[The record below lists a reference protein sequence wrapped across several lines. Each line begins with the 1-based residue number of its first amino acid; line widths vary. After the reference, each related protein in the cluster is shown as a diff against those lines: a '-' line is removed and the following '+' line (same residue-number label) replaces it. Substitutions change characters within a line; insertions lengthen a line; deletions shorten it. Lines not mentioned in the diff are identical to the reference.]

1 MAAVTRFLDND
12 IIKIKATKV
21 ESPAKS
27 SKKPKAE
34 KAGKKSKKEKKPKPK
49 NIVLF
54 WGDEVKITGEQK
66 GQDVVEF
73 QQREWDKVARRYRF
87 VKYVGLLP
95 KKTTFRD
102 DSVLKVR
109 FVDIG
114 QGDGAMVET
123 PAGQIVFIDGGEE
136 EHMRRYVNVAFS
148 HILQRKAL
156 HCGAIVVTHGD
167 ADHFAGL
174 TRLLNAT
181 RNGKDPMVTADR
193 VFHNGLVK
201 VTKASGKTAFGKN
214 VKQDGKTYAIQLED
228 DLTKVPDSRMNK
240 PFKEWKAALEKLK
253 NKAGRKPSIERMEFG
268 DAAKFKFL
276 ADEGIDVQ
284 VLGPITE
291 TVKGKPALRFLKT
304 PGSSSLSASH
314 TVNGHSIVLKL
325 TYGNVRFLFGADLN
339 EESEES
345 LLERTR
351 NDNISLAA
359 EVLKV
364 PHHGSADFSP
374 RILEAIR
381 PVVSVVSSGDE
392 NTAKEYIHPRSGLMG
407 ALGRYSRATV
417 DKPLVY
423 VTEMVAFFQRFPGE
437 NKVVPIKKS
446 KSRKDGTEVIKD
458 GKEVY
463 SGHSAYCKSSFGIVH
478 VRTDGKRV
486 LVATHSGKED
496 QKESYVFHVDER
508 GNIEF
513 EEKPNQV

>member
-1 MAAVTRFLDND
+1 MAAQTRFLDND
-12 IIKIKATKV
+12 IVRI
-21 ESPAKS
+21 PAYKPDAS
-27 SKKPKAE
+27 GKPTGDRLKK
-34 KAGKKSKKEKKPKPK
+34 
-49 NIVLF
+49 IVLF
-54 WGDEVKITGEQK
+54 WGDQVRITGKQ
-66 GQDVVEF
+66 GDQHIAEF
-73 QQREWDKVARRYRF
+73 QQREWSEAAGAYKF
-87 VKYVGLLP
+87 VKYAGLLP
-95 KKTTFRD
+95 KKTTFRE

-123 PAGQIVFIDGGEE
+123 PDGQFLFIDGGEE

-148 HILQRKAL
+148 HVLRSKPLDCAAL
-156 HCGAIVVTHGD
+156 IVTHGD

-174 TRLLNAT
+174 THLLNST
-181 RNGKDPMVTADR
+181 RNSKGDPMITADR

-201 VTKASGKTAFGKN
+201 VANASGATAFGKTA
-214 VKQDGKTYAIQLED
+214 KLDGKTYAIELED
-228 DLTKVPDSRMNK
+228 DLTKVPDSRMNT
-240 PFKEWKAALEKLK
+240 PFKEWKAALLNLR
-253 NKAGRKPSIERMEFG
+253 NKAGKKPSIQRMEFG
-268 DAAKFKFL
+268 DSAKFDFL

-345 LLERTR
+345 LLERAR
-351 NDNISLAA
+351 ADNISLAA

-392 NTAKEYIHPRSGLMG
+392 NSAKEYIHPRSGLMG

-423 VTEMVAFFQRFPGE
+423 VTEMVAFFKRYPGR
-437 NKVVPIKKS
+437 NKVSSITKS
-446 KSRKDGTEVIKD
+446 GKD
-458 GKEVY
+458 GKELY
-463 SGHSAYCKSSFGIVH
+463 SGYNAYSKSAFGIVH

-496 QKESYVFHVDER
+496 QKESYVFLVDER
-508 GNIEF
+508 GDIKF
-513 EEKPNQV
+513 EEKVNMV

>member
-1 MAAVTRFLDND
+1 MPTQIRHLDND
-12 IIKIKATKV
+12 IIRIPVFAPDA
-21 ESPAKS
+21 SG
-27 SKKPKAE
+27 KPTGDKL
-34 KAGKKSKKEKKPKPK
+34 KT
-49 NIVLF
+49 IVLF
-54 WGDEVKITGEQK
+54 WGDQVRITGKQND
-66 GQDVVEF
+66 QHVAEF
-73 QQREWDKVARRYRF
+73 QQREWDEAAGKYKS
-87 VKYVGLLP
+87 VKYAGLLP

-123 PAGQIVFIDGGEE
+123 PGGQILFIDGGEA
-136 EHMRRYVNVAFS
+136 EHMRRYVNVAYS
-148 HILQRKAL
+148 HVLRTKAL
-156 HCGAIVVTHGD
+156 HCSAIVVTHGD

-174 TRLLNAT
+174 THLLNAT
-181 RNGKDPMVTADR
+181 RNSKGDPVITADR

-201 VTKASGKTAFGKN
+201 APNASGATAFGRN
-214 VKQDGKTYAIQLED
+214 VKSDGKTYATQLED
-228 DLTKVPDSRMNK
+228 DLTQVTDDRMNT
-240 PFKEWKAALEKLK
+240 PFKEWKAALKNLK
-253 NKAGRKPSIERMEFG
+253 NKAGKKPSIKRIEFG
-268 DAAKFKFL
+268 DSAKFDFL
-276 ADEGIDVQ
+276 SNEGISVQ

-291 TVKGKPALRFLKT
+291 IIKSKPALRFLKT

-345 LLERTR
+345 LLERART
-351 NDNISLAA
+351 DNISLAA

-364 PHHGSADFSP
+364 PHHGSSDFSP

-392 NTAKEYIHPRSGLMG
+392 NSAKEYIHPRSGLVG

-417 DKPLVY
+417 NKPLVY
-423 VTEMVAFFQRFPGE
+423 VTEMVAFFKRYPGR
-437 NKVVPIKKS
+437 NKVTSLTKA
-446 KSRKDGTEVIKD
+446 GKD
-458 GKEVY
+458 GKQMYAGYNAY
-463 SGHSAYCKSSFGIVH
+463 SKSTFGIVH

-508 GNIEF
+508 GEIEF
-513 EEKPNQV
+513 EEKPNIV